1 MDKKAL
7 IREYKETARPMG
19 VFQIRNKA
27 NGKVLIGTSTDL
39 PSILNRHRAQLGFGS
54 HRNRALQQDWNEHGP
69 DVFEFETL
77 DTLEPSDKPGYDP
90 ADDLKALEA
99 MWLEK
104 LQPFEERGYNAKP
117 KGAA

>member
-7 IREYKETARPMG
+7 TREYKETARPMG

-27 NGKVLIGTSTDL
+27 NGKVLIGASKDL
-39 PSILNRHRAQLGFGS
+39 PAILNRHRSELRLGG
-54 HRNRALQQDWNEHGP
+54 HRNRALQQEWNEHGA
-69 DVFEFETL
+69 DAFEFETL
-77 DTLEPSDKPGYDP
+77 DTLEPSDKPGYNP

-104 LQPFEERGYNAKP
+104 LQPFDERGYNVRP
-117 KGAA
+117 KGTS